1 MRKPMSRNTGKK
13 QKKSKPETQD
23 ETIAI
28 LQDISA
34 TLDAILKLLEEELED
49 DEPEQPATVPQQPQ
63 GPV

>member
-1 MRKPMSRNTGKK
+1 MRKPVGRNTKK
-13 QKKSKPETQD
+13 PAPKPQD
-23 ETIAI
+23 EMVTI

-34 TLDAILKLLEEELED
+34 TLDAILKLLEEELEN